1 MKKKLRFTDFFKSVL
16 IIAIFSF
23 SQIGLGQTTL
33 VNFKFENNL
42 TPQVGSIGSPTLTN
56 STAVSYF
63 GGVTGQSVAYGA
75 STNKYFDLT
84 ISTTG
89 YDNIK
94 ISFSGRSS
102 QNGSS
107 WEVSGDSSG
116 GTTFTAITSLS
127 CPNGSFGSLSP
138 TLIGANYSN
147 KSSIKI
153 RIKAIGTSATLR
165 LDDLILTGTVSNSA
179 PTATSVSVSGT
190 TEIGQTLTGSYIYN
204 DIESDPEG
212 TSIFNWYRADDN
224 SGTNQVV
231 ISGAT
236 SSTYTL
242 TINELNK
249 YVRFSVTP
257 VASTGNITGT
267 ETFSAYAGAVTSSN
281 NLLSTITANNSFTP
295 SSNINYA
302 SYLGN
307 DVTNT
312 SIEIARFNVNDIPD
326 SSNDGLSTIL
336 TSIDFNIVN
345 ATNLNKI
352 AIYDD
357 ENNELQEVDAT
368 TITSFSGL
376 NIEALSGSTKVF
388 SVRATFKTTVT
399 DNAQLQLTVAS
410 ANADPSGSF
419 FATSNAGG
427 ATSST
432 NGDENRIE
440 VTATNLTFNQDP
452 SNVAINVVMNPF
464 PTILAVDGE
473 LNVDLDYTGSVT
485 LSVLGS
491 SFESSA
497 TTTLSAVNGLVTFS
511 NLIFD
516 TSANGVTI
524 EGTATGLTTTGN
536 SASFDVTIPPAGEL
550 LLDEN
555 FDYVG
560 NLISN
565 GFSAHSGST
574 PNISTVDGNGLSYLN
589 YASSGIGNAAVLN
602 VSSQDVN
609 KTFTQQEFGSTVYC
623 SFLINVTSGPSSG
636 DYFLHLGPST
646 IGSAFRGRVFVRDNG
661 SNISFG
667 VSNDGGNVDYTAYD
681 YNLNETYLIVLK
693 YSFDDSNT
701 TSSIYINPSVYSE
714 PNSADATDTDSAS
727 NTNIG
732 SIALR
737 QGSNTPTARIDEI
750 RIGTGWGAV
759 LGNPVY
765 NTDATINTGT
775 YNNVT
780 LLNNTLQTN
789 GMVKLYNTLS
799 INGGTL
805 TTNNN
810 LTLVSTAANTA
821 QVTEVLGSI
830 TGDVTVERYI
840 PSKRAWRALT
850 APLKGSNGSLYTT
863 WQNGGTTLSDTGLEI
878 WGPTG
883 TNIVTGPNY
892 SVLDYTPTG
901 WVGVT
906 NTSTSNLFETTKN
919 NAYLVFVTG
928 AYGTNNITNGLS
940 AATTLKATGTLITGD
955 VNYTS
960 IIDTRHTLIGN
971 PYASPLE
978 PSLLVDGATDL
989 ISSFWVWDPS
999 LATTGG
1005 YVSYDDILNTYSN
1018 NTGSY
1023 PTNTTAIQSGQAFF
1037 VKATTGN
1044 TGSLTLSENK
1054 KATSVSNVF
1063 GKTEN
1068 TTLENSVNASIFRV
1082 GLLKVSNQDL
1092 KPLDG
1097 AVVGFYDT
1105 ANDAVDNSDG
1115 KKFANGGENIAFVRN
1130 NIALSSEH
1138 YSPAQ
1143 PQDELFIRIWNT
1155 SVNSYVLR
1163 INTEAFDAT
1172 NLEATLIDL
1181 FTGTQTPIALDGT
1194 VQEYAFAVTS
1204 SANSTGDRFKVVFGS
1219 TALGTT
1225 TLESSEVKV
1234 YPNPVTTGVLHI
1246 QLPQGNYTN
1255 YSYELINVLG
1265 QKVQSNEVESQVG
1278 NQFTISTKGLS
1289 SNWYILRL
1297 LSNGQSVYETK
1308 VIITN

>member
-1 MKKKLRFTDFFKSVL
+1 MSKKLQKS
-16 IIAIFSF
+16 
-23 SQIGLGQTTL
+23 
-33 VNFKFENNL
+33 
-42 TPQVGSIGSPTLTN
+42 
-56 STAVSYF
+56 
-63 GGVTGQSVAYGA
+63 
-75 STNKYFDLT
+75 NKYVFL
-84 ISTTG
+84 G
-89 YDNIK
+89 
-94 ISFSGRSS
+94 
-102 QNGSS
+102 
-107 WEVSGDSSG
+107 
-116 GTTFTAITSLS
+116 
-127 CPNGSFGSLSP
+127 
-138 TLIGANYSN
+138 
-147 KSSIKI
+147 
-153 RIKAIGTSATLR
+153 
-165 LDDLILTGTVSNSA
+165 ILVL
-179 PTATSVSVSGT
+179 V
-190 TEIGQTLTGSYIYN
+190 
-204 DIESDPEG
+204 
-212 TSIFNWYRADDN
+212 
-224 SGTNQVV
+224 
-231 ISGAT
+231 
-236 SSTYTL
+236 TYTL
-242 TINELNK
+242 RAQSDKYWSGNGPNDDFGQSGNWFNGNPSSGDNLYFNNTQGTHNAYSNYGSGSYFNNIITYNGAGGIKIYGDNLYANKYENFEDPLLLELSPSSSSSGNREIGNRIGNDFEINPVGTGGILISCDKVSIDNLNGTRSLKIYGQNRLTIN
-249 YVRFSVTP
+249 
-257 VASTGNITGT
+257 ASIYEKNGT
-267 ETFSAYAGAVTSSN
+267 
-281 NLLSTITANNSFTP
+281 
-295 SSNINYA
+295 
-302 SYLGN
+302 
-307 DVTNT
+307 
-312 SIEIARFNVNDIPD
+312 
-326 SSNDGLSTIL
+326 
-336 TSIDFNIVN
+336 
-345 ATNLNKI
+345 
-352 AIYDD
+352 
-357 ENNELQEVDAT
+357 
-368 TITSFSGL
+368 
-376 NIEALSGSTKVF
+376 GST
-388 SVRATFKTTVT
+388 
-399 DNAQLQLTVAS
+399 LQIFQSPAVIL
-410 ANADPSGSF
+410 
-419 FATSNAGG
+419 
-427 ATSST
+427 
-432 NGDENRIE
+432 NGEN
-440 VTATNLTFNQDP
+440 L
-452 SNVAINVVMNPF
+452 
-464 PTILAVDGE
+464 
-473 LNVDLDYTGSVT
+473 Y
-485 LSVLGS
+485 
-491 SFESSA
+491 
-497 TTTLSAVNGLVTFS
+497 
-511 NLIFD
+511 
-516 TSANGVTI
+516 
-524 EGTATGLTTTGN
+524 TGLTTINGGTLRLNHIGGN
-536 SASFDVTIPPAGEL
+536 TLPSSNDITIQSSGVLRISENQTLNTINLNSGVITIDAGVVL
-550 LLDEN
+550 TVN
-555 FDYVG
+555 
-560 NLISN
+560 NLIVN
-565 GFSAHSGST
+565 EGQ
-574 PNISTVDGNGLSYLN
+574 ISDDG
-589 YASSGIGNAAVLN
+589 
-602 VSSQDVN
+602 
-609 KTFTQQEFGSTVYC
+609 K
-623 SFLINVTSGPSSG
+623 
-636 DYFLHLGPST
+636 
-646 IGSAFRGRVFVRDNG
+646 
-661 SNISFG
+661 
-667 VSNDGGNVDYTAYD
+667 
-681 YNLNETYLIVLK
+681 
-693 YSFDDSNT
+693 
-701 TSSIYINPSVYSE
+701 
-714 PNSADATDTDSAS
+714 
-727 NTNIG
+727 
-732 SIALR
+732 LR
-737 QGSNTPTARIDEI
+737 ILES
-750 RIGTGWGAV
+750 
-759 LGNPVY
+759 
-765 NTDATINTGT
+765 
-775 YNNVT
+775 
-780 LLNNTLQTN
+780 
-789 GMVKLYNTLS
+789 LS

-1092 KPLDG
+1092 KSLDG

-1163 INTEAFDAT
+1163 INTEAFDTT

-1246 QLPQGNYTN
+1246 QLPQGDYTN